1 MDISLAEGNRFT
13 ILLPKCLGL
22 IATGA
27 APWGRFGWVSLGAP
41 SFWREIKPHV
51 TMELSD
57 EFILELTQAQQRLFG
72 YIFRRVANR
81 DQAMEVL
88 QQTNLVLCRK
98 ADDFEL
104 GTNFAAWSSTVAHY
118 QILSYRKSLSRDRL
132 VFTDEVS
139 RHLAIEG
146 WKQALELSQEKGM
159 APVLAQEHTITP
171 KMLRERPQLAKD
183 GYEVGDQVP
192 GRILHAR
199 YSQYMA
205 QVAELEPELSR
216 G

>member
-1 MDISLAEGNRFT
+1 M
-13 ILLPKCLGL
+13 
-22 IATGA
+22 
-27 APWGRFGWVSLGAP
+27 SLGAP

-88 QQTNLVLCRK
+88 QRTNLVLCHK
-98 ADDFEL
+98 ADNYEL

-132 VFTDEVS
+132 VFTDKVVS
-139 RHLAIEG
+139 TIDEREDESEMREGVLSHLRYCLEAMSSDNQIFIKLRYEG
-146 WKQALELSQEKGM
+146 GLSMEQIAMEIGKTANAVRVKLHRLRRSLRDCVQNRLQEKQA
-159 APVLAQEHTITP
+159 
-171 KMLRERPQLAKD
+171 
-183 GYEVGDQVP
+183 
-192 GRILHAR
+192 
-199 YSQYMA
+199 
-205 QVAELEPELSR
+205 
-216 G
+216 